1 VTLTTDVDR
10 ERLVAKAVLPTG
22 VGPDGAALPPN
33 RSRGASVVER
43 DTHLLR
49 LSLDLQLDAMLLV
62 LGASA
67 VGRPEDA
74 MPWRRWLEEDVDLAW
89 ELTTTALAVHGGLPP
104 SLGPDLATADPRR
117 LTEDLLA
124 RYTSMCSLLED
135 LLAREAGRS
144 EDASVDVRDPDGT
157 GPVWHEHI
165 RAALGRY
172 QTRVDELRA
181 HQSALARG
189 SGRPVERPSAP
200 ASVARPPTRAYLP
213 GELLG

>member
-1 VTLTTDVDR
+1 MTIATEV
-10 ERLVAKAVLPTG
+10 ERQRAVAKAVLPTG
-22 VGPDGAALPPN
+22 VGPTGAALPPT
-33 RSRGASVVER
+33 RSRAPEAVER

-89 ELTTTALAVHGGLPP
+89 ELTTTALAVQGGLPT
-104 SLGPDLATADPRR
+104 SLGPDLASAEPAQ

-135 LLAREAGRS
+135 LLAREANR
-144 EDASVDVRDPDGT
+144 AVIDVTAAESGT
-157 GPVWHEHI
+157 GGPAWHDHI
-165 RAALGRY
+165 RAALVRY
-172 QTRVDELRA
+172 QARVAELRA
-181 HQSALARG
+181 HQSVLSRG
-189 SGRPVERPSAP
+189 AVRTADESAP
-200 ASVARPPTRAYLP
+200 KASPQAGSHHYLP

>member
-1 VTLTTDVDR
+1 MTLTTDVDR

-22 VGPDGAALPPN
+22 VSPDGAALPPT
-33 RSRGASVVER
+33 RSRTTNVVER

-104 SLGPDLATADPRR
+104 SLGPDLATADPSQ

-135 LLAREAGRS
+135 LLAREAGRT
-144 EDASVDVRDPDGT
+144 DDDGST
-157 GPVWHEHI
+157 DGRGPVWHEHI
-165 RAALGRY
+165 RAALVRY
-172 QTRVDELRA
+172 QSRVEELRA

-189 SGRPVERPSAP
+189 ASRPIELPETPVSL
-200 ASVARPPTRAYLP
+200 ARPPARAYLP